1 MQQSDLE
8 SRGWCVDF
16 DKFGTQAS
24 VEATERDLLDLDIR
38 KVKRGVGCL
47 PADING
53 RSYGT
58 LEGPHV
64 LQLMDFRDVSGPSR
78 FNSPSSST
86 SSKNRLLMLR
96 LTDGVRECKALE
108 ARKPISCLNLKAL
121 LPGMKIRVKRVPV
134 RHGVLILNEGDIDVL
149 GGRVSNLAEAYEAQQ
164 LYGGA
169 NRSQTGPT
177 PPKFKPF
184 DPTRPAKRS
193 TIDAKMFK
201 GEIVGKNSVDLS
213 TEGNK
218 QTQEKKE
225 QRAKVTSAAA
235 ANLLEKMSDKR
246 SGGDRGRGRGRGRR
260 SGGRRQGRDDDGL
273 GSTQG
278 TMTLD
283 EWEASKKK
291 LPGNECDIDHELA
304 MKLQEQFDLE
314 DRHNTVSLQEDLQN
328 SLYQKSNQMSA
339 SAAGTQIHGSV
350 DHRGRGSRGR
360 KRASRRGRR

>member
-1 MQQSDLE
+1 MQQSVLE

-16 DKFGTQAS
+16 ASLDTQAS
-24 VEATERDLLDLDIR
+24 VEAIERDLLDLDIR

-134 RHGVLILNEGDIDVL
+134 RHGVLVLNEGDIDVL

-193 TIDAKMFK
+193 TIDTKMFK
-201 GEIVGKNSVDLS
+201 GKIVGKNSVDLS

-260 SGGRRQGRDDDGL
+260 SGGRRQSDD
-273 GSTQG
+273 TQS

-291 LPGNECDIDHELA
+291 LPGNERDIDHELA

-314 DRHNTVSLQEDLQN
+314 DQHNTVSLQEDLQN

-339 SAAGTQIHGSV
+339 SGHGSV

-360 KRASRRGRR
+360 KRAGRRGRR